1 MIEVTTEIRIHAPI
15 ERCFDYA
22 KDIDIHTQTV
32 WKHTRERAI
41 AGVTT
46 GRIGTGDTVTFQATH
61 FGIRQKLTS
70 RIVQYEYPYIFVDQ
84 MEKGA
89 FKSMR
94 HEHHF
99 SECGKQIT
107 CMRDTLRFEAPLG
120 VLGWVAE
127 RFVLKSYMQA
137 FLESRN
143 RKLKVLLEQQREHPV
158 REE

>member
-1 MIEVTTEIRIHAPI
+1 MIEVVTEISIHAPI

-22 KDIDIHTQTV
+22 RDMDIHTRTV
-32 WKHTRERAI
+32 WKHTREQAV

-46 GRIGTGDTVTFQATH
+46 GRIGEGDTVTFEASH

-70 RIVQYEYPYIFVDQ
+70 RITEYNRPYLFVDQ

-94 HEHHF
+94 HEHSF
-99 SECGKQIT
+99 TRIDEQTT

-120 VLGWVAE
+120 VLGWIAE
-127 RFVLKSYMQA
+127 RAFLKRYMLAFLKS
-137 FLESRN
+137 RN
-143 RKLKVLLEQQREHPV
+143 FKLKALLEQ
-158 REE
+158 

>member
-1 MIEVTTEIRIHAPI
+1 MIEVVTEIRIHAPI

-22 KDIDIHTQTV
+22 RDIDIHTRTV
-32 WKHTRERAI
+32 WKHTREQAV

-46 GRIGTGDTVTFQATH
+46 GRIGEGDKVTFEANH

-70 RIVQYEYPYIFVDQ
+70 RITEYNRPYLFVDQ

-94 HEHHF
+94 HEHSF
-99 SECGKQIT
+99 SKLDEQTT

-127 RFVLKSYMQA
+127 RAVLKKYMQA
-137 FLESRN
+137 FLQSRN
-143 RKLKVLLEQQREHPV
+143 LKLKALIEQQTDSIS
-158 REE
+158 

>member
-1 MIEVTTEIRIHAPI
+1 MVTEISIHAPI

-22 KDIDIHTQTV
+22 RDMDIHTRTV
-32 WKHTRERAI
+32 WKHTREQAV

-46 GRIGTGDTVTFQATH
+46 GRIGEGDTVTFEARH

-70 RIVQYEYPYIFVDQ
+70 RIIEYNRPYLFVDQ
-84 MEKGA
+84 MERGA

-94 HEHHF
+94 HEHSF
-99 SECGKQIT
+99 TRIDEQMT

-127 RFVLKSYMQA
+127 RAFLKRYMLAFLKS
-137 FLESRN
+137 RN
-143 RKLKVLLEQQREHPV
+143 LKLKALLEQ
-158 REE
+158 

>member
-1 MIEVTTEIRIHAPI
+1 MIEVVTEITIYAPI
-15 ERCFDYA
+15 EQCFDYA
-22 KDIDIHTQTV
+22 RDIDIHTRTV

-46 GRIGTGDTVTFQATH
+46 GRIGEGDTVTFEASH

-70 RIVQYEYPYIFVDQ
+70 RIAEYNRPHLFVDQ

-94 HEHHF
+94 HEHSF
-99 SECGKQIT
+99 SKLGEQTT

-120 VLGWVAE
+120 ALGWVAE
-127 RFVLKSYMQA
+127 RIVLQRYMQA

-143 RKLKVLLEQQREHPV
+143 LKLKALLESHR
-158 REE
+158 

>member
-1 MIEVTTEIRIHAPI
+1 MIEVTTEITIHAPI

-22 KDIDIHTQTV
+22 RDIDVHTQTV

-46 GRIGTGDTVTFQATH
+46 GRIEAGDTVTFQATH
-61 FGIRQKLTS
+61 FGVRQKLKS
-70 RIVQYEYPYIFVDQ
+70 RIMQFERPFLFVDQ

-99 SECGKQIT
+99 SVIGDQMT

-120 VLGWVAE
+120 LLGWATE
-127 RFVLKSYMQA
+127 RLVLKRYMQA

-143 RKLKVLLEQQREHPV
+143 RKLKAMIEQQPEFNG
-158 REE
+158 